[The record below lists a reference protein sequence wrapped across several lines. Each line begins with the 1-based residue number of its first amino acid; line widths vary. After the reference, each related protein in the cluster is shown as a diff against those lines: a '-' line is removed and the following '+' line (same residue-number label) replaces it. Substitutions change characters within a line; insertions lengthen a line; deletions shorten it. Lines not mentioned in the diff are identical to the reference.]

1 MWLFLVAMLG
11 IRKTGESSRP
21 GSVCVW
27 AQSLSHVRLFVTS
40 WTVAHQVPLSMGFSR
55 QEYWSGLPLPSPG
68 YLPDPGIEPK
78 SPALQAD
85 YLLLESLEKPP
96 ALADISANSDL
107 VSWRFS
113 DQPWRDCWAGH
124 SIWRH
129 RVSRAAM
136 APYCRETGMHVW
148 RVPFNTSSKYREYR
162 GAFSLM
168 AGEENHIQKN
178 RNLWPKV

>member
-21 GSVCVW
+21 GSVWVSSVT
-27 AQSLSHVRLFVTS
+27 QSCPTLCDFMNCSPPGSSVH
-40 WTVAHQVPLSMGFSR
+40 GFSR

-78 SPALQAD
+78 SPTLQAD
-85 YLLLESLEKPP
+85 SLLLESLEKPP
-96 ALADISANSDL
+96 ALADTSANSDF